1 MVSIRKMLY
10 PTDFSPYS
18 KVVLNFLNDLRE
30 AGIEEVG
37 VLFVV
42 NTSKLSTVSGG
53 FDIGRY
59 IELEEKRAEEEM
71 PEILSLIESEG
82 MKAKVHKP
90 YPSGN
95 PTVEITKIANS
106 YDFIALGARGRGIF
120 KEILLGS
127 VSEGVVRK
135 SNVPVYVFKSKVE
148 ENELGV
154 KCYKPCEKLFERI
167 LVAYDFS
174 NHSKLCL
181 DYASTI
187 AQKVGSE
194 LVILHADE
202 DDACKVDDLQSVE
215 KELKDSN
222 LNFRTLKTC
231 GSPVKVILQ
240 KQKELKASTIFIG
253 SRGLG
258 LGKALILGSVS
269 DPVIRMSEVPV
280 FVCKGEKR

>member
-1 MVSIRKMLY
+1 MVSLRKMLY

-18 KVVLNFLNDLRE
+18 KVVLSFLSDLRE
-30 AGIEEVG
+30 VGVEEVG

-59 IELEEKRAEEEM
+59 VELEEKRAEEEM

-82 MKAKVHKP
+82 LKAKVHKP

-95 PTVEITKIANS
+95 PVVEITKIASS

-127 VSEGVVRK
+127 VSEGVVRR

-148 ENELGV
+148 EDESGV

-181 DYASTI
+181 DYAKTI
-187 AQKVGSE
+187 AQKVDSE
-194 LVILHADE
+194 LVVLHADE
-202 DDACKVDDLQSVE
+202 DDSCRVDDLQSVE

-222 LNFRTLKTC
+222 LNFKTLKIC
-231 GSPVKVILQ
+231 GSPAKVILQ
-240 KQKELKASTIFIG
+240 KQKELNASTIFIG

-258 LGKALILGSVS
+258 FGKALILGSVS